1 MDKENNR
8 NEISRRDFLR
18 KLGMSAG
25 AAVTMSMMQPFRMF
39 AQGEKPKVV
48 PSRMTYRV
56 QHGSRLC
63 YQEEAVC

>member
-18 KLGMSAG
+18 KLGMGAG

-63 YQEEAVC
+63 HQEKAVC